1 MKKNPGVVWLVLA
14 TTLFMVTSANGQGSR
29 NDEIGGWPIYGSDR
43 FHMGTDITIEGDYT
57 LPKSFKPANLY
68 TSPTQFYAAIPAYFN
83 LIFHTLVY
91 KDEDGVEKYP
101 EKILPRIAFLDD
113 NGKESMIFKTGF
125 PFNDTLDG
133 STYYQVLD
141 SGKITLLKYYSTYF
155 LDNKEPFTNRFT
167 RTYHYLE
174 NYYAIL
180 PNEKLVH
187 LKLSNS
193 DILEILQ
200 DKKAAMETFIKQNKI
215 KSKKEKDLI
224 ELFHYYNNN

>member
-1 MKKNPGVVWLVLA
+1 MKITPSIVCIAL
-14 TTLFMVTSANGQGSR
+14 TTFFMYSSANGQGTR
-29 NDEIGGWPIYGSDR
+29 NDQIGGWPIYGSDR
-43 FHMGTDITIEGDYT
+43 FHLGTDATIEGDYT
-57 LPKSFKPANLY
+57 LPKTYKPANLY
-68 TSPTQFYAAIPAYFN
+68 TTSIQFYPAIPAYFN
-83 LIFHTLVY
+83 LIFHTLIY

-101 EKILPRIAFLDD
+101 EKVLPRIAFLDD
-113 NGKESMIFKTGF
+113 NGKESMVFKSGF
-125 PFNDTLDG
+125 PFIDTLDG

-167 RTYHYLE
+167 RTYHILE
-174 NYYAIL
+174 NYYALL
-180 PNEKLVH
+180 PNQKLVH

-200 DKKAAMETFIKQNKI
+200 DKKAAMDAYINKNKI